1 MARELSLSRELQRRA
16 ERYLP
21 GGVNSPVRAFR
32 AVGGDPPFLER
43 AEGAYLWDADGNRYL
58 DYFGSWGPM
67 ILGHAYPPVVEA
79 IQRAAE
85 RSASFGASTAA
96 EADLAE
102 LVVAAMPSIEKLR
115 FVNSG
120 TEATMSAIRVARAFT
135 GRKYVIKFEGC
146 YHGHSDG
153 LLAKA
158 GSGVATFGLPG
169 SAGVPEEIAHWT
181 IPLPFN
187 DLAAVEEAFAKHPT
201 IACVIVE
208 PVAGNMGCVPPATGY
223 LEGLRRITQE
233 TESLLIFDEV
243 MTGFRLALGGAQ
255 EVFGID
261 PDLTCLGK
269 IIGGGLPCA
278 AFGGKARMMDLL
290 APLGPV
296 YQAGTLSGNPLGDG
310 GRHRYVALPG
320 RSSGGS
326 LWRPRDSTRP
336 RLQRVIAAAARD
348 AGVAMETNRVGSMVT
363 WFFTAAPVTD
373 FATAAASDTEAFGRF
388 IGQCSIR
395 AMVPSRRSS
404 RRLFS
409 VRRILMRTST
419 STVKAART
427 AFASIRCTATRFKPE
442 EDRRSLRFVHAQ
454 HLQASTV
461 TTRRSLPA
469 QASSSI
475 PVAARVTER
484 SVPICR
490 WPPSCRRM
498 LLALWRRWLRRTLSC
513 TRAAEA
519 LESVAS
525 QSCAVTFHITGVK
538 PSSLATRNTSGLRLR
553 MAAGTIPPFSPVA
566 SSMLAL
572 QAVSSSRTL
581 ADPSQSNVGWL
592 IVWLP
597 KQMTGLKQVAG
608 NLQDAGVQN
617 YPSEKTSHARDGEPA
632 SPVIAVYRDRWA
644 VIEG

>member
-1 MARELSLSRELQRRA
+1 MGFPGTASLPSPSQGDRPPILNAMVRALSLSRELQRRA

-32 AVGGDPPFLER
+32 AVGGDPPFLVR

-67 ILGHAYPPVVEA
+67 ILGHAHPLVVEA

-85 RSASFGASTAA
+85 RSASFGASSAA

-169 SAGVPEEIAHWT
+169 SAGVPPEIAHWT
-181 IPLPFN
+181 LTLPFN
-187 DLAAVEEAFAKHPT
+187 DLTAVKEAFAKHQNE

-255 EVFGID
+255 EMFGID

-296 YQAGTLSGNPLGDG
+296 YQAGTLSGNPLAMAAGIATL
-310 GRHRYVALPG
+310 RHLAEHRGEIYPALEQHTAAIAKG
-320 RSSGGS
+320 
-326 LWRPRDSTRP
+326 
-336 RLQRVIAAAARD
+336 IAAAAQD
-348 AGVAMETNRVGSMVT
+348 AGIAMETNRVGSMVT
-363 WFFTAAPVTD
+363 WFFNAAPVTD
-373 FATAAASDTEAFGRF
+373 FSSAATSDTEAFGRF
-388 IGQCSIR
+388 HR
-395 AMVPSRRSS
+395 AMLDEGVWLPPSQFEAAFLSAAH
-404 RRLFS
+404 
-409 VRRILMRTST
+409 TSADIDLT
-419 STVKAART
+419 IAAAHK
-427 AFASIRCTATRFKPE
+427 AFASIPAL
-442 EDRRSLRFVHAQ
+442 RS
-454 HLQASTV
+454 S
-461 TTRRSLPA
+461 
-469 QASSSI
+469 
-475 PVAARVTER
+475 
-484 SVPICR
+484 
-490 WPPSCRRM
+490 
-498 LLALWRRWLRRTLSC
+498 
-513 TRAAEA
+513 
-519 LESVAS
+519 
-525 QSCAVTFHITGVK
+525 
-538 PSSLATRNTSGLRLR
+538 
-553 MAAGTIPPFSPVA
+553 
-566 SSMLAL
+566 
-572 QAVSSSRTL
+572 
-581 ADPSQSNVGWL
+581 
-592 IVWLP
+592 
-597 KQMTGLKQVAG
+597 
-608 NLQDAGVQN
+608 
-617 YPSEKTSHARDGEPA
+617 
-632 SPVIAVYRDRWA
+632 
-644 VIEG
+644 